1 MGGFSGSGSLLP
13 QPAIASTANVPAIQ
27 IARIAVLLG
36 RQVLQFSAILRHMDS
51 FEGKVVVL
59 TGASEGIGRALALA
73 LASERAR
80 IVLAARSAERLA
92 SLSSEC
98 SVRGAEVLSVP
109 TDVSYRADCEALIEA
124 TLARFGTIDVLLHN
138 AGSTMWSRLDEL
150 EDPEL
155 LERLMRTNYLGA
167 AWLTWRA
174 LPALVAARGR
184 IVAVSS
190 LAGLIGVP
198 TRTGYSASKH
208 AMFGFFDSLRIELAD
223 RGVSVT
229 IVAPDFVRTEIHRR
243 AIGPDG
249 RPLGVSP
256 MQESRIMT
264 ADECAAI
271 IIRAALQRRRL
282 VITSLRGRALRWLKL
297 LAPGFVDRL
306 AARAIR
312 RRH

>member
-1 MGGFSGSGSLLP
+1 ME
-13 QPAIASTANVPAIQ
+13 
-27 IARIAVLLG
+27 
-36 RQVLQFSAILRHMDS
+36 FSAILHAMDS

-59 TGASEGIGRALALA
+59 TGASEGIGRALALS
-73 LASERAR
+73 LASARAR
-80 IVLAARSAERLA
+80 IVLAARNAGRLA
-92 SLSSEC
+92 SLSEEC
-98 SVRGAEVLSVP
+98 IARGAEVLCMP
-109 TDVSYRADCEALIEA
+109 TDVAQRADCTALIDA
-124 TLARFGTIDVLLHN
+124 TLARFGKIDVLLNN

-155 LERLMRTNYLGA
+155 LERLMRTNFLGA

-184 IVAVSS
+184 IVAISS
-190 LAGLIGVP
+190 VAGLVGVP

-223 RGVSVT
+223 KGVSVT
-229 IVAPDFVRTEIHRR
+229 VVAPDFVRSEIHRR

-249 RPLGVSP
+249 KPLGLSP
-256 MQESRIMT
+256 MQEAKIMT

-271 IIRAALQRRRL
+271 ILRATLQRRRL
-282 VITSLRGRALRWLKL
+282 VLTSLRSRALRWLRL
-297 LAPGFVDRL
+297 LAPGLVDNL

>member
-1 MGGFSGSGSLLP
+1 ME
-13 QPAIASTANVPAIQ
+13 
-27 IARIAVLLG
+27 
-36 RQVLQFSAILRHMDS
+36 FSAILHAMDS

-59 TGASEGIGRALALA
+59 TGASEGIGRALALSM
-73 LASERAR
+73 ASARAR
-80 IVLAARSAERLA
+80 LVLAARNAERLA
-92 SLSSEC
+92 SLSEEC
-98 SVRGAEVLSVP
+98 IARGAEVLCVP
-109 TDVSYRADCEALIEA
+109 TDVAQRADCTALIDA
-124 TLARFGTIDVLLHN
+124 ARAHFGAIDVLLHN

-184 IVAVSS
+184 IVAISS
-190 LAGLIGVP
+190 LSGLVGVP

-223 RGVSVT
+223 KGVSVT
-229 IVAPDFVRTEIHRR
+229 VVAPDFVRSEIHRR

-249 RPLGVSP
+249 KPLGVSP
-256 MQESRIMT
+256 MQEAKIMS
-264 ADECAAI
+264 AEECAAI
-271 IIRAALQRRRL
+271 ILRATLQRRRL
-282 VITSLRGRALRWLKL
+282 VMTSFRSRSLRWLKL
-297 LAPGFVDRL
+297 IAPSFVDRL

>member
-1 MGGFSGSGSLLP
+1 
-13 QPAIASTANVPAIQ
+13 
-27 IARIAVLLG
+27 
-36 RQVLQFSAILRHMDS
+36 MDS

-59 TGASEGIGRALALA
+59 TGASEGIGRSLAIALATA
-73 LASERAR
+73 RAR
-80 IVLAARSAERLA
+80 LVLAARNAERLA
-92 SLSSEC
+92 SLALDC
-98 SVRGAEVLSVP
+98 IARGAEVLCVP
-109 TDVSYRADCEALIEA
+109 TDVSQRADCTALVDA

-167 AWLTWRA
+167 AWITWRA
-174 LPALVAARGR
+174 LPALIAARGR
-184 IVAVSS
+184 IVAISS
-190 LAGLIGVP
+190 MAGLVGVP

-223 RGVSVT
+223 KNVSVT
-229 IVAPDFVRTEIHRR
+229 VVAPDFVRSEIHRR
-243 AIGPDG
+243 AIGPYG
-249 RPLGVSP
+249 KPLGVSP
-256 MQESRIMT
+256 MQEAKFMT

-271 IIRAALQRRRL
+271 ILRATLQRRRL
-282 VITSLRGRALRWLKL
+282 ALTSSRARLLRWLKL
-297 LAPGFVDRL
+297 FAPGLVDRL

>member
-1 MGGFSGSGSLLP
+1 ME
-13 QPAIASTANVPAIQ
+13 
-27 IARIAVLLG
+27 
-36 RQVLQFSAILRHMDS
+36 FSAILHAMDS

-59 TGASEGIGRALALA
+59 TGASEGIGRALALSM
-73 LASERAR
+73 ASARAR
-80 IVLAARSAERLA
+80 LVLAARNAERLA
-92 SLSSEC
+92 SLSEEC
-98 SVRGAEVLSVP
+98 IARGAEVLCVP
-109 TDVSYRADCEALIEA
+109 TDVAQRADCTALIDA
-124 TLARFGTIDVLLHN
+124 ARARFGAIDVLLHN

-184 IVAVSS
+184 IVAISS
-190 LAGLIGVP
+190 LAGLVGVP

-208 AMFGFFDSLRIELAD
+208 ALFGFFDSLRIELAD
-223 RGVSVT
+223 KGVSVT
-229 IVAPDFVRTEIHRR
+229 VVAPAFVRSEIHRR

-249 RPLGVSP
+249 KPLGVSP
-256 MQESRIMT
+256 MKEAKIMT
-264 ADECAAI
+264 AEECAAI
-271 IIRAALQRRRL
+271 ILRGTLQRRRL
-282 VITSLRGRALRWLKL
+282 VLTTPLAHAMRWLKL
-297 LAPGFVDRL
+297 LAPGLVDRL

>member
-1 MGGFSGSGSLLP
+1 ME
-13 QPAIASTANVPAIQ
+13 
-27 IARIAVLLG
+27 
-36 RQVLQFSAILRHMDS
+36 FSAILHAMDS

-59 TGASEGIGRALALA
+59 TGASEGIGRSLALS
-73 LASERAR
+73 LASAKAHL
-80 IVLAARSAERLA
+80 VLAARSAERLA
-92 SLSSEC
+92 SLSQEC
-98 SVRGAEVLSVP
+98 IARGAQVLRVP
-109 TDVSYRADCEALIEA
+109 TDVSRRADCTALIDA
-124 TLARFGTIDVLLHN
+124 TLTRFGTIDVLLHN

-184 IVAVSS
+184 IVAISS
-190 LAGLIGVP
+190 LAGLVGVP

-208 AMFGFFDSLRIELAD
+208 AMIGFFDSLRIELAD
-223 RGVSVT
+223 QGVSVT
-229 IVAPDFVRTEIHRR
+229 VVAPDFVRSEIHRR

-249 RPLGVSP
+249 KPLGVSP
-256 MQESRIMT
+256 MKEAKIMT
-264 ADECAAI
+264 ADECAQI
-271 IIRAALQRRRL
+271 ILRATLQRRRL
-282 VITSLRGRALRWLKL
+282 VLTSLRARALRWLKL
-297 LAPGFVDRL
+297 LAPGIVDRL

>member
-1 MGGFSGSGSLLP
+1 ME
-13 QPAIASTANVPAIQ
+13 
-27 IARIAVLLG
+27 
-36 RQVLQFSAILRHMDS
+36 FSAILRGMDS

-59 TGASEGIGRALALA
+59 TGASEGIGRSLALS
-73 LASERAR
+73 LASAKAR
-80 IVLAARSAERLA
+80 LVLAARSAERLA
-92 SLSSEC
+92 SLSQEC
-98 SVRGAEVLSVP
+98 IARGAEVLCVP
-109 TDVSYRADCEALIEA
+109 TDVSRRTDCTALIEA
-124 TLARFGTIDVLLHN
+124 ALARFGTIDVLLHN

-174 LPALVAARGR
+174 LPALAAARGR
-184 IVAVSS
+184 IVAISS
-190 LAGLIGVP
+190 LAGLVGVP

-208 AMFGFFDSLRIELAD
+208 AMIGFFDSLRIELAD
-223 RGVSVT
+223 KGVSVT
-229 IVAPDFVRTEIHRR
+229 VVAPDFVRSEIHRR

-249 RPLGVSP
+249 KPLGVSP
-256 MQESRIMT
+256 MQEAKIMT

-271 IIRAALQRRRL
+271 ILRATLQRRRL
-282 VITSLRGRALRWLKL
+282 VITSLRGRAMRWLKL
-297 LAPGFVDRL
+297 LVPGFVDHL

>member
-1 MGGFSGSGSLLP
+1 ME
-13 QPAIASTANVPAIQ
+13 
-27 IARIAVLLG
+27 
-36 RQVLQFSAILRHMDS
+36 FSAILHAMDS

-59 TGASEGIGRALALA
+59 TGASEGIGRSLALS
-73 LASERAR
+73 LASAKAHL
-80 IVLAARSAERLA
+80 VLAARSAERLA
-92 SLSSEC
+92 SLSQEC
-98 SVRGAEVLSVP
+98 SARGAEVLCVP
-109 TDVSYRADCEALIEA
+109 TDVSRRADCTMLIDA

-184 IVAVSS
+184 IVAISS
-190 LAGLIGVP
+190 LAGLVGVP

-223 RGVSVT
+223 KGVSVT
-229 IVAPDFVRTEIHRR
+229 VVAPDFVRSEIHRR

-249 RPLGVSP
+249 KPLGVSP
-256 MQESRIMT
+256 MTEAKIMT

-271 IIRAALQRRRL
+271 ILRATLARRRL
-282 VITSLRGRALRWLKL
+282 VMTSTRSRMLRWLKL
-297 LAPGFVDRL
+297 LTPGLVDRL

>member
-1 MGGFSGSGSLLP
+1 ME
-13 QPAIASTANVPAIQ
+13 
-27 IARIAVLLG
+27 
-36 RQVLQFSAILRHMDS
+36 FSAILHGMDS

-59 TGASEGIGRALALA
+59 TGASEGIGRSLALS
-73 LASERAR
+73 LASAKACL
-80 IVLAARSAERLA
+80 VLAARNAERLA
-92 SLSSEC
+92 SLSQEC
-98 SVRGAEVLSVP
+98 IARGAEVLCVP
-109 TDVSYRADCEALIEA
+109 TDVSRRTDCTALIDA
-124 TLARFGTIDVLLHN
+124 TLARFGAIDVLLHN

-184 IVAVSS
+184 IVAISS
-190 LAGLIGVP
+190 LAGLVGVP

-208 AMFGFFDSLRIELAD
+208 AMIGFFDSLRIELAD
-223 RGVSVT
+223 QGVSVT
-229 IVAPDFVRTEIHRR
+229 VVAPDFVRSEIHHR

-249 RPLGVSP
+249 KPLGVSP
-256 MQESRIMT
+256 MQEAKIMT

-271 IIRAALQRRRL
+271 ILRATLQRRRL
-282 VITSLRGRALRWLKL
+282 VITSPRGRAMRWLKL
-297 LAPGFVDRL
+297 LAPGFVDHL